1 MLVWRKVINLGDS
14 AVGLSG
20 ADGARCSNWVSQ
32 GWLHWVMGPSLAV
45 IMQLTPSWENGK
57 YIVQNIHF
65 SMQSVR
71 ALVLSTPFHSI
82 AWQILSNTIF
92 KKTSAKSRLVL
103 SSHKKVALTDCYWL
117 FFSPMAKLP
126 LSPRLSL
133 FITAWTKLLHFF
145 CLNNLWSDCD
155 MAIVSGDGAGPRAP
169 DWPDILRL
177 DTIVGNCIN
186 LSLKQLQQLSAQ
198 SNAASNLAR
207 LLATMLTMLV

>member
-32 GWLHWVMGPSLAV
+32 GWLHRVMGPGLAV

-65 SMQSVR
+65 SMQSLQV
-71 ALVLSTPFHSI
+71 LVLSTPFHSI
-82 AWQILSNTIF
+82 AWQILSNTVF

-126 LSPRLSL
+126 LLVYPFLSQREPNCYIFSVWIIYEVIVTWQLLTGTQSPTL
-133 FITAWTKLLHFF
+133 AWHFEVGYNCRKLY
-145 CLNNLWSDCD
+145 
-155 MAIVSGDGAGPRAP
+155 
-169 DWPDILRL
+169 
-177 DTIVGNCIN
+177 
-186 LSLKQLQQLSAQ
+186 
-198 SNAASNLAR
+198 
-207 LLATMLTMLV
+207 